1 MKFRSI
7 LRQSAAS
14 LLASNGVYVY
24 TFLCTVLLMRMLLPE
39 DFGAVALAVALVGL
53 IEILTTFSFNTVL
66 IQQREQASLVRSV
79 FQGALAVI
87 LLKVLLGAVFFVV
100 LQSEYGPQIWHLFGL
115 LMASKMF
122 ASVGPLLVAR
132 LEKRGDFL
140 RAALVTGG
148 ANMVAVTVAVVAVY
162 AGSGTYGLVLRE
174 VLPPVLIVAAMVAF
188 QPELLPRDL
197 RRLHCRQLRVVAAAS
212 TRLYFHRG
220 AAWAD
225 MRVPVRMVEVPSGAA
240 PLGVLPW

>member
-1 MKFRSI
+1 M
-7 LRQSAAS
+7 
-14 LLASNGVYVY
+14 
-24 TFLCTVLLMRMLLPE
+24 
-39 DFGAVALAVALVGL
+39 
-53 IEILTTFSFNTVL
+53 
-66 IQQREQASLVRSV
+66 VRSV

-162 AGSGTYGLVLRE
+162 AGSGTNGLVLRE
-174 VLPPVLIVAAMVAF
+174 VLPPVLIVAAMGAF
-188 QPELLPRDL
+188 PSLFLPR
-197 RRLHCRQLRVVAAAS
+197 
-212 TRLYFHRG
+212 
-220 AAWAD
+220 
-225 MRVPVRMVEVPSGAA
+225 
-240 PLGVLPW
+240 